1 MAFAITAY
9 KSYSKA
15 AYEAVTAQFEQVVE
29 LTITRAATDIALD
42 IGNVAGTFWAAA
54 DDTALG
60 LAALANFKTVLG
72 KARTV
77 QFIQSQE
84 IEATFS
90 RVVSGAT
97 GAQFQLV
104 AGSPTAVAFTLVS
117 GQVLATLKVTI
128 AFSLKP
134 GELPAAFVN
143 L

>member
-1 MAFAITAY
+1 MAFALTAY

-15 AYEAVTAQFEQVVE
+15 SYEAVTAQFEQVVE

-72 KARTV
+72 KARAV

-84 IEATFS
+84 IEGTFA
-90 RVVSGAT
+90 RVVTGAT

-104 AGSPTAVAFTLVS
+104 AGSPTAIAFTLVS

-134 GELPAAFVN
+134 GELPAAFSN